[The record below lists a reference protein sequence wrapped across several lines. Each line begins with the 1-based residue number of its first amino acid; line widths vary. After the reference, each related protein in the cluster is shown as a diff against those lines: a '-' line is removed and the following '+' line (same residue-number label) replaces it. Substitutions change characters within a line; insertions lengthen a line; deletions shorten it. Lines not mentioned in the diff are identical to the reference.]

1 MPRILNRPTVLLCSM
16 LALWLGVCIT
26 APTAQAQPAEIF
38 TGSLAYDHQGVTLS
52 AYIAR
57 PEEVAGPTPGILIAH
72 AWWGQGEYARHRA
85 RQLAELGYIAV
96 VLDMYGQGVYT
107 DSPEEAGRLAGAF
120 YQDRDLFRARA
131 NAGLDMLK
139 QQPDVDLGRL
149 AAIGY
154 CFGGT
159 TVLELAYSG
168 ADLAGV
174 VSFHGSLMPPRP
186 RKAEGEAESPGT
198 EADDIN
204 AKVLIAHGQ
213 ADPLYSN
220 EDLLGVI
227 DALQAA
233 KQDVTTVL
241 YSGAVHAFT
250 DPGATGDIPGVEY
263 DRSADVRSW
272 EHMKLFFDEI
282 FTAGD

>member
-1 MPRILNRPTVLLCSM
+1 MQTISKKTNGLTVLA
-16 LALWLGVCIT
+16 LALAWGLMGSTIALADGVV
-26 APTAQAQPAEIF
+26 

-52 AYIAR
+52 AYIAQ
-57 PEEVAGPTPGILIAH
+57 PEAVTEDADLKIPGVLICH

-85 RQLAELGYIAV
+85 RQLAELGYLAV
-96 VLDMYGQGVYT
+96 VLDMYGQDVYT
-107 DSPEEAGRLAGAF
+107 DDPNQAGQMAGAF

-131 NAGLDMLK
+131 TAGLEVLQ
-139 QQPDVDLGRL
+139 QQPNVDPDRI

-174 VSFHGSLMPPRP
+174 VSFPGRLMPPR
-186 RKAEGEAESPGT
+186 EGSDD
-198 EADDIN
+198 ADAVN

-213 ADPLYSN
+213 AAPFYSN
-220 EDLLGVI
+220 EDLIGVI
-227 DALQAA
+227 NALQSAG
-233 KQDVTTVL
+233 QDVQTVF

-250 DPGATGDIPGVEY
+250 DPGATGELEGAKY
-263 DRSADVRSW
+263 DRAADVRSW
-272 EHMKLFFDEI
+272 AHMKVFFDEI
-282 FTAGD
+282 FAE

>member
-1 MPRILNRPTVLLCSM
+1 MPRSLDRPTVLVCSM
-16 LALWLGVCIT
+16 FMVLLAVVMT
-26 APTAQAQPAEIF
+26 AAPTQAESAEIF
-38 TGSLAYDHQGVTLS
+38 TGSLAYDDQGVTLS

-57 PEEVAGPTPGILIAH
+57 PEAVTGPTPGILIAH

-107 DSPEEAGRLAGAF
+107 DNPAEAGQLAGAF
-120 YQDRDLFRARA
+120 YQDRDLFRSRA
-131 NAGLDMLK
+131 AAGLDMLK
-139 QQPDVDLGRL
+139 QQPNVDLDRL

-174 VSFHGSLMPPRP
+174 VSFHGSLMPPR
-186 RKAEGEAESPGT
+186 EGS
-198 EADDIN
+198 DDASNIN
-204 AKVLIAHGQ
+204 AAVLIAHGQ

-220 EDLLGVI
+220 QDLLGVI

-233 KQDVTTVL
+233 EQDVTTVL

-250 DPGATGDIPGVEY
+250 DPGASGEIPGVEY
-263 DRSADVRSW
+263 DRSADQRSW
-272 EHMKLFFDEI
+272 AHMKLFFDEI
-282 FTAGD
+282 FASE

>member
-1 MPRILNRPTVLLCSM
+1 MPRFCKRSTFLPGSA
-16 LALWLGVCIT
+16 LALLFGVMMM
-26 APTAQAQPAEIF
+26 ASPTQAQPEEIM
-38 TGSLAYDHQGVTLS
+38 TGSLAYDDQGVTLS

-57 PEEVAGPTPGILIAH
+57 PEEVAGPTPGVLIAH

-107 DSPEEAGRLAGAF
+107 DSPEVAGQLAGAF

-131 NAGLDMLK
+131 TAGLDMLK
-139 QQPDVDLGRL
+139 QQPNVDLDRL

-174 VSFHGSLMPPRP
+174 VSFHGSLMGPR
-186 RKAEGEAESPGT
+186 
-198 EADDIN
+198 DDSDDAANIN
-204 AKVLIAHGQ
+204 AAVLIAHGQ

-233 KQDVTTVL
+233 EQDVTTVF

-250 DPGATGDIPGVEY
+250 DPGASGEIPGVQY
-263 DRSADVRSW
+263 DRRADVRSW

-282 FTAGD
+282 FARE

>member
-1 MPRILNRPTVLLCSM
+1 MLLTAT
-16 LALWLGVCIT
+16 ALPSTATPIT
-26 APTAQAQPAEIF
+26 
-38 TGSLAYDHQGVTLS
+38 TGTLAYNHEGVKLS

-57 PEEVAGPTPGILIAH
+57 PDGISQPTPGVLVAH
-72 AWWGQGEYARHRA
+72 AWWGQGGYAQHRA

-107 DSPEEAGRLAGAF
+107 DDPGQASQMSGVF

-131 NAGLDMLK
+131 AAGLEMLK
-139 QQPDVDLGRL
+139 QQPDVDPDRL

-174 VSFHGSLMPPRP
+174 VSFHGSLLAPR
-186 RKAEGEAESPGT
+186 GNS
-198 EADDIN
+198 DDAANVN
-204 AKVLIAHGQ
+204 AKVFVAHGQ
-213 ADPLYSN
+213 ADPFYTNDQLI
-220 EDLLGVI
+220 GVT

-233 KQDVTTVL
+233 DVDVQTVI

-250 DPGATGDIPGVEY
+250 DPTATGELEGAKY
-263 DRSADVRSW
+263 DRAADLRSW
-272 EHMKLFFDEI
+272 GHMKLFFDEI
-282 FTAGD
+282 FAAE

>member
-1 MPRILNRPTVLLCSM
+1 MTLLNRSTVLMCWT
-16 LALWLGVCIT
+16 LAALLSLLVAT
-26 APTAQAQPAEIF
+26 PSTQAQIL
-38 TGSLAYDHQGVTLS
+38 TGSLAYDHEGVTLS

-57 PEEVAGPTPGILIAH
+57 PDGIEEDTPGVLIAH

-107 DSPEEAGRLAGAF
+107 DNPEEAGGMAGAF

-131 NAGLDMLK
+131 GAGLAMLQ
-139 QQPDVDLGRL
+139 QQPNVDPDRI

-174 VSFHGSLMPPRP
+174 VSFHGSLLDPR
-186 RKAEGEAESPGT
+186 EGS
-198 EADDIN
+198 DDAAAVN

-213 ADPLYSN
+213 ADPFYSN
-220 EDLLGVI
+220 EKLIGVI

-233 KQDVTTVL
+233 EQDVQTVF

-250 DPGATGDIPGVEY
+250 DPGATGELPGAEY
-263 DRSADVRSW
+263 DRSADKRSW
-272 EHMKLFFDEI
+272 EHMKVFFDEI
-282 FTAGD
+282 FAAE

>member
-1 MPRILNRPTVLLCSM
+1 MPRLLFNCPTVLVCWA
-16 LALWLGVCIT
+16 LAAVVVT
-26 APTAQAQPAEIF
+26 APARAEPAEIY
-38 TGSLAYDHQGVTLS
+38 TGSLAYDHEGVTLS

-57 PEEVAGPTPGILIAH
+57 PEEVAGPTPGVLIAH

-96 VLDMYGQGVYT
+96 ALDMYGQGVYT
-107 DSPEEAGRLAGAF
+107 NNPEEASQMAGAF

-131 NAGLDMLK
+131 TAGLDMLK
-139 QQPDVDLGRL
+139 QQPHVDPDRL

-174 VSFHGSLMPPRP
+174 VSFHGSLLPPRPRP
-186 RKAEGEAESPGT
+186 RKAEDDAAPSGT
-198 EADDIN
+198 EASDIN

-213 ADPLYSN
+213 ADPFYSN
-220 EDLLGVI
+220 GDLLGVI
-227 DALQAA
+227 DALQTAE
-233 KQDVTTVL
+233 QDVQTIF

-250 DPGATGDIPGVEY
+250 DPGATGELPGAQY
-263 DRSADVRSW
+263 DRRADQRSW

-282 FTAGD
+282 FAAE